1 MIQAEVTEQG
11 QQKYRARYQLVQV
24 AAAYV
29 EIELPFQA
37 TTGAVGILIDGKN
50 TSWRPVDE
58 SGQTI
63 TASRLGRVEW
73 PALAERKALLEVS
86 YSLSPGRPGS
96 MGSVQSVLQP
106 PLLRGDPGTGPLRW
120 AVTLPPS
127 WLPLS
132 HDGTSSDYRWGW
144 RGWLL
149 ALRPSATATE
159 LERWITESPE
169 AEASGVPTA
178 TAWRTP
184 GEPLRVLAV
193 PQQLWLILCSLIVVV
208 LGVVLAYVRLPRL
221 LFWLILSALAGAS
234 LAAGI
239 FAPGLAAAVLYGM
252 QPGVL
257 VLLPLLSLQW
267 WLYRRYRRQVVF
279 LPGFSR
285 PRGSSIVTPSG
296 SGRSRGEP
304 STIDT
309 QPNGAAASPA
319 PSERRSKIEGSASGA
334 KTTA

>member
-1 MIQAEVTEQG
+1 M
-11 QQKYRARYQLVQV
+11 
-24 AAAYV
+24 
-29 EIELPFQA
+29 
-37 TTGAVGILIDGKN
+37 
-50 TSWRPVDE
+50 
-58 SGQTI
+58 
-63 TASRLGRVEW
+63 
-73 PALAERKALLEVS
+73 
-86 YSLSPGRPGS
+86 
-96 MGSVQSVLQP
+96 
-106 PLLRGDPGTGPLRW
+106 
-120 AVTLPPS
+120 TLPPS

-132 HDGTSSDYRWGW
+132 HDGTASDYRWGW

-149 ALRPSATATE
+149 ALRPTASATE

-184 GEPLRVLAV
+184 GEPLRVLGV
-193 PQQLWLILCSLIVVV
+193 PQQLWLILCSLVVVV
-208 LGVVLAYVRLPRL
+208 LGVVLAYIRLPRL
-221 LFWLILSALAGAS
+221 LFWMILSALAAGS
-234 LAAGI
+234 LTAGI
-239 FAPGLAAAVLYGM
+239 CVRVLAAAVLYGM

-285 PRGSSIVTPSG
+285 PRGSSVVPAAG

-309 QPNGAAASPA
+309 PDAAARPA
-319 PSERRSKIEGSASGA
+319 APVRASLEKRGRIERGTNDGLNEETSFRCSYALGCHAFA
-334 KTTA
+334 AHR